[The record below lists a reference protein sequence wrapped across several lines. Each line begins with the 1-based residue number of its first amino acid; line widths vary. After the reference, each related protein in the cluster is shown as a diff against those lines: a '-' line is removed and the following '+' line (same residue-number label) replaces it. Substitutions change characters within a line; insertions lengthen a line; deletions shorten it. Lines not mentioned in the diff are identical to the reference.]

1 MTLAEIVAAQHK
13 GAVAEHCDER
23 CRLVTK
29 GGPRT
34 VVLKGERLAGSGRRK
49 ICDCLVFRDDMKA
62 AVVELKHHSLN
73 VGSIREKLVNGGL
86 EAARIAERA
95 GSTGDVQLFFAVL
108 AKSYANCTAQRRISA
123 LTIKIAG
130 KSYRVQTS
138 RCGSDMSKIVDV

>member
-1 MTLAEIVAAQHK
+1 M
-13 GAVAEHCDER
+13 
-23 CRLVTK
+23 
-29 GGPRT
+29 
-34 VVLKGERLAGSGRRK
+34 VLKGERLAGSGRRK

-95 GSTGDVQLFFAVL
+95 GGTGDVQLFFAVL
-108 AKSYANCTAQRRISA
+108 AKSYANRTAQRRISA

-130 KSYRVQTS
+130 KSYRVQTA